1 MDNRQVVRTGVP
13 WVGRV
18 TIVSKAGKLIPHM
31 CAISLVPMEDDR
43 APAYIACVRT
53 PLATTQPPT
62 ADHLTAA
69 VLLDD
74 DAAVRNGSAT
84 QVSLSAV
91 ISSISSISGS
101 LP

>member
-1 MDNRQVVRTGVP
+1 M
-13 WVGRV
+13 